1 MDSEQE
7 SDEPPAAFLAALG
20 KRLSERGDV
29 DVDLADILRAHLLK
43 VSPVQDAVAQAK
55 AAISKLA
62 EGRASPP
69 KTEKP
74 NG

>member
-1 MDSEQE
+1 MDSDQE
-7 SDEPPAAFLAALG
+7 SDEPPAASLAALG
-20 KRLSERGDV
+20 KCLSERDDV

-55 AAISKLA
+55 AAIFKLA
-62 EGRASPP
+62 EGRANPP
-69 KTEKP
+69 ETEKA